1 MCDNASMSRADST
14 SITARFVAAA
24 RVLSEH
30 ARRIGLVAPG
40 YRCPPRIIGV
50 DRTIRRSAD
59 GRGGV
64 VAVRVAH
71 RPFTATVA
79 DMIEG
84 VVVVNHLTPP
94 EADRV
99 RDELWRVM
107 LAFTADV
114 FDSPSAQA
122 RPLADRVRAETA
134 PSLEVE
140 SMRVA

>member
-1 MCDNASMSRADST
+1 MEYGGAGSRAWPATPLCDDAAMARADNTSST
-14 SITARFVAAA
+14 SVTSKFAAAA

-40 YRCPPRIIGV
+40 FRCPPRIIGV

-59 GRGGV
+59 GSGGV

-84 VVVVNHLTPP
+84 VVVINKLTPP
-94 EADRV
+94 EADQA

-107 LAFTADV
+107 LAFTAELFSSNDTG
-114 FDSPSAQA
+114 SA
-122 RPLADRVRAETA
+122 
-134 PSLEVE
+134 
-140 SMRVA
+140 RVA

>member
-1 MCDNASMSRADST
+1 MSRAGNTTIT
-14 SITARFVAAA
+14 SSVTSQFAAAA

-40 YRCPPRIIGV
+40 FRCPPRIIGV

-59 GRGGV
+59 GSGGV

-71 RPFTATVA
+71 RPFTATVS

-84 VVVVNHLTPP
+84 VVVINKLTPP

-107 LAFTADV
+107 LAFTAELFSSNDT
-114 FDSPSAQA
+114 DS
-122 RPLADRVRAETA
+122 T
-134 PSLEVE
+134 
-140 SMRVA
+140 RVA